1 MWQQHMI
8 GQHTNILHQYYLLT
22 LVLLKEEVEKWGITI
37 NMNTTEIMG
46 LLMSLWP
53 LFLGFITLVIVLAKM
68 HSDITVLKEKVKVAF
83 DLINTINKK

>member
-1 MWQQHMI
+1 MVVCHY
-8 GQHTNILHQYYLLT
+8 T
-22 LVLLKEEVEKWGITI
+22 EV
-37 NMNTTEIMG
+37 NMDTVEVFG
-46 LLMSLWP
+46 LLMKMWP

>member
-1 MWQQHMI
+1 MD
-8 GQHTNILHQYYLLT
+8 T
-22 LVLLKEEVEKWGITI
+22 VEVF
-37 NMNTTEIMG
+37 G
-46 LLMSLWP
+46 LLMKMWP